1 MAPHSRILYF
11 SFLIALLALTG
22 CASQVDRPHKA
33 AEKARD
39 TSADIQSIQ
48 DQMDRTVAALQAVL
62 QAPPTELKTSFDE
75 YSKELDKTKALAKRM
90 DLDAAQ
96 MRARSEVW
104 LAKWEAS
111 HAEITTDELRRVS
124 EQRREQVMNR
134 FHGIQASYDRARN
147 ELSAFMQRL
156 DDVRRTLENDLTANG
171 VATVAKTDVV
181 KNVTKL
187 ASDVKRDLNAVQSQ
201 TLALADELKPE
212 APAEASSKTDQ
223 TTGKTSQ

>member
-1 MAPHSRILYF
+1 MAAHSRIVYF

-62 QAPPTELKTSFDE
+62 QAQPTELRTSFDE

-124 EQRREQVMNR
+124 EQRRSR
-134 FHGIQASYDRARN
+134 
-147 ELSAFMQRL
+147 
-156 DDVRRTLENDLTANG
+156 
-171 VATVAKTDVV
+171 
-181 KNVTKL
+181 
-187 ASDVKRDLNAVQSQ
+187 
-201 TLALADELKPE
+201 
-212 APAEASSKTDQ
+212 
-223 TTGKTSQ
+223 

>member
-48 DQMDRTVAALQAVL
+48 EQMDRTVAALQRVL
-62 QAPPTELKTSFDE
+62 QAQPAELKTSFDE

-111 HAEITTDELRRVS
+111 HAEIMTDELRRVS

-156 DDVRRTLENDLTANG
+156 DDVRRTLENDLTPNG

-187 ASDVKRDLNAVQSQ
+187 ASDVKRDLNDVQSQ

-223 TTGKTSQ
+223 TSGKTSQ